1 MRRITL
7 IKEGEH
13 DIRMTGEIEL
23 YWWEYKKITHE
34 GEVYEKKER
43 KTEVV
48 NLDDSFKKY
57 INGDEKENY
66 RWDFYDID
74 IFECLGVNSFKI
86 YYFTN
91 ANFGYFNNS
100 QNSYIDIILEANR
113 LGLFEFIPKD
123 NRGYSCL
130 FSGKYNDYKEN
141 GAVIVLQGYGFNN
154 ALHLDMDIPKWLQY
168 DISKLIPH
176 TRLKVTLPSLKKYYG
191 MNGDGFT
198 FGYIPKE
205 DMSEAD
211 KCKVLLEYAEL
222 ITHKKQRQLNNY

>member
-7 IKEGEH
+7 IKEGKH

-48 NLDDSFKKY
+48 NLDQSFKKY
-57 INGDEKENY
+57 IEGDEQENY

-74 IFECLGVNSFKI
+74 IFKGLGINDFKI

-100 QNSYIDIILEANR
+100 ENPYIDIIIESNR
-113 LGLFEFIPKD
+113 CGFFEFMPKSKYD
-123 NRGYSCL
+123 SSCL
-130 FSGKYNDYKEN
+130 RSGKINDYQEDYP
-141 GAVIVLQGYGFNN
+141 IVVLKGYGFNN
-154 ALHLDMDIPKWLQY
+154 AIYLIMDFTQWLQY

-176 TRLKVTLPSLKKYYG
+176 TRIQMKLPSLKKYYG
-191 MNGDGFT
+191 MDSSGFT

-211 KCKVLLEYAEL
+211 KCKVLLEYAQL
-222 ITHKKQRQLNNY
+222 ITENKQKQLTKY